1 MAMLGA
7 HMANLMFQAGIGA
20 GFLGSSWQDMC
31 DVIGAGAVGG
41 IVGKA
46 FATVDVG
53 TVPGAGKGTGT
64 GITGVVPAALS
75 ANLLTALL
83 ALGPGTSLPDLCDA
97 VANAMVGELGA
108 AALSSNHAPVFSGT
122 GMVTVGSIPVVGS
135 VIGNSIKAAGVGKG
149 FLGASWPVVATAIG
163 TQIALSIIAGA
174 TGSVTIAPVS
184 TSPPTSAGAGA
195 GSGTIS

>member
-1 MAMLGA
+1 
-7 HMANLMFQAGIGA
+7 MANLMFQAGIGA

-53 TVPGAGKGTGT
+53 TVPGVGKGTGT
-64 GITGVVPAALS
+64 GIIGVVPAVLS
-75 ANLLTALL
+75 ASLFTAMSV
-83 ALGPGTSLPDLCDA
+83 LGPGTSLPDLCDA
-97 VANAMVGELGA
+97 IANAMVGELGA
-108 AALSSNHAPVFSGT
+108 ASLSSNHAPVFAGA

-135 VIGNSIKAAGVGKG
+135 VIGDSIKAAGIGKG
-149 FLGASWPVVATAIG
+149 FLGESWPTIAQVIG
-163 TQIALSIIAGA
+163 AQIAASILAGA

-184 TSPPTSAGAGA
+184 TSPPTSAGAGV
-195 GSGTIS
+195 GSGTLS